1 MNYENM
7 LDLKG
12 RIGNYHAGSFLDVAV
27 GRGEFL
33 KFALESFNSWKSAA
47 GIDDDPEILEIAK
60 TTLVETPVILIK
72 ASALSMPFTN
82 GYFDTITMSNTL
94 HHIQTLPGLFTETA
108 RVVRPN
114 GLVIIN
120 EMLDESLT
128 EMQETYML
136 YHHFIADID
145 NQQGRFHREPFT
157 LKELLSI
164 IKTSPFQL
172 DEYFIHAEVAADL
185 MNLNETEAMSER
197 LRKKVSLLKGTDYY
211 YFYENKAQEII
222 NRFKKTGI
230 QRPRHVAFIMKAS

>member
-7 LDLKG
+7 LTLKS
-12 RIGNYHAGSFLDVAV
+12 RIGNYDAGMLLDVAV

-33 KFALESFNSWKSAA
+33 KFAMGSFRSWQSAA
-47 GIDDDPEILEIAK
+47 GIDTDSDSLLLARKEFSGS
-60 TTLVETPVILIK
+60 PVILILC
-72 ASALSMPFTN
+72 SALSMPFTDH
-82 GYFDTITMSNTL
+82 YFDTITMSNTL
-94 HHIQTLPGLFTETA
+94 HHIQTLPDLFTETA

-172 DEYFIHAEVAADL
+172 DEYFIHAEIAADL

-197 LRKKVSLLKGTDYY
+197 LRKKVSLIRGTDYY

-222 NRFKKTGI
+222 NRFKRTGI
-230 QRPRHVAFIMKAS
+230 QRPRHVAFIMKTS